1 MSRRTGP
8 QCKLCRREGTKLYL
22 KGSRCDTVKCS
33 LSRREYP
40 PGQHTWRRGSPSEYC
55 VHLREK
61 QKLKRFFGMNDGQFR
76 RIFKIAT
83 RTKGNTGA
91 TLLILLERRLDNA
104 CYLLG
109 WGLSR
114 RDARQL
120 ISHGHVTVNDRK
132 IDVPSYLVKEND
144 VIKIKATE
152 KAAKKVKENIEA
164 SKGSELP
171 SWLEAQEEP
180 PQGKVLRL
188 PTAEETS
195 LPVEV
200 QLVVELCSR

>member
-1 MSRRTGP
+1 M
-8 QCKLCRREGTKLYL
+8 CRREGTKLYL

-33 LSRREYP
+33 MSRREYP
-40 PGQHTWRRGSPSEYC
+40 PGMHTWRRGSPSEYC

-76 RIFKIAT
+76 RIFGMAE
-83 RTKGNTGA
+83 RAKGNTGEN
-91 TLLILLERRLDNA
+91 LLAFIERRLDNIV
-104 CYLLG
+104 YLLG

-120 ISHGHVTVNDRK
+120 VCHGHVTVNDRK
-132 IDVPSYLVKEND
+132 VDIPSYLVKEKD
-144 VIKIKATE
+144 VIKVKGTE
-152 KAAKKVKENIEA
+152 KAVKKVKENLEA
-164 SKGSELP
+164 SQGSEIP
-171 SWLEAQEEP
+171 PWLEAQEEP
-180 PQGKVLRL
+180 PQGTVLRL
-188 PTAEETS
+188 PTGDEVS